1 MSQIQRIKATVE
13 QSVNLG
19 TFLATQMSANDI
31 PAYLK
36 SKHYTLKGVQ
46 FKAGSVAFT
55 AAGYQKAYDDIR
67 KELSGIK
74 TLKAFNEWKK
84 AHDCN

>member
-1 MSQIQRIKATVE
+1 MSQIQRIKASVE

-19 TFLATQMSANDI
+19 AFLATKMSANDI
-31 PAYLK
+31 PTYLK

-67 KELSGIK
+67 KELSDIK

-84 AHDCN
+84 ANDCA